1 MAKDIRSGAFGH
13 VGAGFA
19 GHGHLPGLVRVLVLL
34 MAASLRHQAPPI
46 VLEQSHELPRSG
58 SPLLPR
64 FSNGST
70 GEERQMFAV
79 ILWLELGW
87 HAGVLELISEAAL
100 GVVVIGGGGGGR
112 LVEGV
117 RAVAGRLRRG
127 RVRPVAA

>member
-1 MAKDIRSGAFGH
+1 
-13 VGAGFA
+13 
-19 GHGHLPGLVRVLVLL
+19 
-34 MAASLRHQAPPI
+34 
-46 VLEQSHELPRSG
+46 
-58 SPLLPR
+58 
-64 FSNGST
+64 
-70 GEERQMFAV
+70 MFAV